1 MVLFDNVFGFSGL
14 SGCLRVFSPTATA
27 AAAVVGARR
36 PSSATM
42 RGGGVSCAKI
52 TSCLTLVLLI
62 CFETV
67 LLSTVSDCTKSFTV
81 HWNTSNSM

>member
-1 MVLFDNVFGFSGL
+1 
-14 SGCLRVFSPTATA
+14 
-27 AAAVVGARR
+27 
-36 PSSATM
+36 M
-42 RGGGVSCAKI
+42 RGVSCTKI

>member
-1 MVLFDNVFGFSGL
+1 MVLFDNVFGFAGL
-14 SGCLRVFSPTATA
+14 PGCLSVFSPRA
-27 AAAVVGARR
+27 AAPIAGRR
-36 PSSATM
+36 SSSATM
-42 RGGGVSCAKI
+42 RGVSCAKI

>member
-1 MVLFDNVFGFSGL
+1 MVLFDNLFGIPGL
-14 SGCLRVFSPTATA
+14 PGCLRFLSPPTAVA
-27 AAAVVGARR
+27 ARR

-42 RGGGVSCAKI
+42 RGVSCTKI

>member
-1 MVLFDNVFGFSGL
+1 MVLFDNLFGVPSY
-14 SGCLRVFSPTATA
+14 LRFFAPRSATA
-27 AAAVVGARR
+27 GRRAA
-36 PSSATM
+36 SATM
-42 RGGGVSCAKI
+42 RGVSFAKI